1 MATSQPPAAPAQVS
15 VWEDFIDLFT
25 SPSEVFARRS
35 GAATWLQAIV
45 ITLLVTGLFVAVK
58 GPLQPAF
65 DAEFAR
71 ASARA
76 MAKNPQITA
85 AQMEQGRAFFE
96 KFGIVVVALATP
108 ISLLLTGLGLWL
120 LGKIVGSV
128 QKFGDAFMVATYAY
142 VPRLVGM
149 IVGGV
154 IALMVD
160 PATLNSMFSAS
171 VGVGRFLDPDTTS
184 HALFMFGGRVELFVI
199 WQTVLL
205 GIGLSV
211 TGKVSRG
218 QAFAVAGLVWL
229 LGSAMTLMQG

>member
-1 MATSQPPAAPAQVS
+1 MATSQSPAAPSKVA

-35 GAATWLQAIV
+35 GAGTWLQVIV
-45 ITLLVTGLFVAVK
+45 ITVLATGLFIAVK

-76 MAKNPQITA
+76 MAKNPQLTA
-85 AQMEQGRAFFE
+85 AQMEAGRAIFE
-96 KFGIVVVALATP
+96 KFGIVLVGLFTP
-108 ISLLLTGLGLWL
+108 ISFLFTGFALWL
-120 LGKIVGSV
+120 AGKLVSSV
-128 QKFGDAFMVATYAY
+128 QTFSDAFMVATYAY
-142 VPRLVGM
+142 IPRLVGL
-149 IVGGV
+149 IVAGV

-160 PATLNSMFSAS
+160 PAKLNSMFSAS
-171 VGVGRFLDPDTTS
+171 IGVGRFLDPDTTP
-184 HALFMFGGRVELFVI
+184 HALFMLGGRVELFVI

-218 QAFAVAGLVWL
+218 QAFAAAAFVWL
-229 LGSAMTLMQG
+229 LGSAMTLLQG